1 MKALFW
7 TVSLMAVVLFGFGGA
22 LNHLATLF

>member
-1 MKALFW
+1 MKAMFW
-7 TVSLMAVVLFGFGGA
+7 TVSLMAGALFGFSGA